1 MKNVMTRAWEIA
13 REAVKNFGGKV
24 KEFFSQSLK
33 MAWEEIKGEV
43 KMVELKGSEKQVKWA
58 TDIRAKMISCI
69 ASYENL
75 TGCERVAEC
84 VSIVKSIKERVLTE
98 ENSAWFI
105 ENRDLINEQ
114 KRLNN
119 SNELVDVIYLNY
131 EHELISFKARSAK
144 KLTEALAAT
153 LN

>member
-1 MKNVMTRAWEIA
+1 MKNVMTRAWQIA

-33 MAWEEIKGEV
+33 MAWKEAKGGV

-58 TDIRAKMISCI
+58 TAIREKMIACI
-69 ASYENL
+69 ANYENL

-84 VSIVKSIKERVLTE
+84 VSIVKSIKEKVLAE

-119 SNELVDVIYLNY
+119 SNEIVDVIYLNY
-131 EHELISFKARSAK
+131 EHELTSFKARSAK

>member
-13 REAVKNFGGKV
+13 RKAVVKFGGKV
-24 KEFFSQSLK
+24 KEFFAQSLK
-33 MAWEEIKGEV
+33 FAWSEIKGGV
-43 KMVELKGSEKQVKWA
+43 KMVELKGSEKQIKWA
-58 TDIRAKMISCI
+58 TAIREKMIACI
-69 ASYENL
+69 ANYENL
-75 TGCERVAEC
+75 IGCERVAEC

>member
-13 REAVKNFGGKV
+13 RGAVKIFGGKV
-24 KEFFSQSLK
+24 KEFFNQSLK
-33 MAWEEIKGEV
+33 LAWKEIKGGV
-43 KMVELKGSEKQVKWA
+43 IMVELKGSEKQIKWA
-58 TDIRAKMISCI
+58 SDIRENMITCI
-69 ASYENL
+69 SNYENL

-84 VSIVKSIKERVLTE
+84 VSIVKSIKEKVLTE
-98 ENSAWFI
+98 EKAAWFI
-105 ENRDLINEQ
+105 ENRSLIEEK

-119 SNELVDVIYLNY
+119 SNELVDIIYLNY
-131 EHELISFKARSAK
+131 EHELTNFKSRSAK